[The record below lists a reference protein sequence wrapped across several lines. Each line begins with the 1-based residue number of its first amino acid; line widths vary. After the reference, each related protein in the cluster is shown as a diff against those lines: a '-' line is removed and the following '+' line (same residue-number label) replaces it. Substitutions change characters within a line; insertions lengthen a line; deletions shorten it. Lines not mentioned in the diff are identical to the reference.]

1 MKIHKNNVKLYF
13 KDKNTIIALCLLFVF
28 LCAFLISF
36 APFATSVKG
45 ISEMFSTSKI
55 QDLYSNNY
63 STIYAVDEDNV
74 LHYSFDKID
83 FLSGNFITISI
94 SFIILHYLF
103 FV

>member
-63 STIYAVDEDNV
+63 STIYAVDED
-74 LHYSFDKID
+74 
-83 FLSGNFITISI
+83 LSLIHI
-94 SFIILHYLF
+94 
-103 FV
+103 